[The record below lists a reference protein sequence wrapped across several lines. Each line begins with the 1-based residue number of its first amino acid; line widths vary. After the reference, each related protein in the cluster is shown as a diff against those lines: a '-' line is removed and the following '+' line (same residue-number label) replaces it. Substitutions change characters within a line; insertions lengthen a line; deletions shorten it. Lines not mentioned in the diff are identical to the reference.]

1 MAEMQTTPAPMAPA
15 FSRSYRTYA
24 LGLLTAVY
32 VLNFVD
38 RQIVVILQESI
49 RVDLGLMD
57 WQLGLLSGFA
67 FAIFYCTLGIPIAR
81 AADRGNRSTI
91 IAISIAVW
99 SAMTAVCGLAQAFW
113 QLLLA
118 RIGVGVGEAGCSP
131 PAHSI
136 ISDLYPPHQRSTA
149 LSVYNMG
156 IYVGVFIGYLAGGWL
171 DQVLGW
177 RIAFLAVGLP
187 GILIALLVKAT
198 LREPPRGM
206 SERIPGSAEA
216 APPIAPETLQ
226 VVFLELWNRRSFR
239 HLSVAAGLHAFVGYG
254 AGNWMPP
261 FLARAH
267 GMESGEISTW
277 LGPIAAVCGAGG
289 AFLGGWLTDR
299 YGIKDARWYIWI
311 PAGAIVL
318 SVPLQLFVYS
328 YGDPTVALLVYTL
341 PVVLGAMYLGPMLAM
356 VHGMVQPR
364 VRAFASSILF
374 FVLNLIGLGL
384 GPLVTGIISDV
395 LAVPLGIAEGLR
407 WALIIV
413 TLANVWCV
421 IHYLLGARTLKDD
434 LLSRPDA

>member
-1 MAEMQTTPAPMAPA
+1 MTDIHAAAAPA
-15 FSRSYRTYA
+15 FGRTYRSYA

-32 VLNFVD
+32 VLNFID

-49 RVDLGLMD
+49 RLDLGLMD

-81 AADRGNRSTI
+81 IADRGNRTNI

-99 SAMTAVCGLAQAFW
+99 SAMTALCGAAQAFW

-136 ISDLYPPHQRSTA
+136 ISDLYPPKQRSTA
-149 LSVYNMG
+149 LSIYNMG
-156 IYVGVFIGYLAGGWL
+156 IYIGVFFGYLAGGWL
-171 DQVLGW
+171 DEVLGW

-187 GILIALLVKAT
+187 GVLVALVVKAT

-206 SERIPGSAEA
+206 SEQLTVVDDAVP
-216 APPIAPETLQ
+216 LQ
-226 VVFLELWNRRSFR
+226 EVFMELWNRRSFR
-239 HLSVAAGLHAFVGYG
+239 HLSLAAGLHAFVGYG

-267 GMESGEISTW
+267 EMGSAEISTW

-299 YGIKDARWYIWI
+299 YGVRDARWYIWI
-311 PAGAIVL
+311 PAGAIVV
-318 SVPLQLFVYS
+318 SVPLQLFVYMHH
-328 YGDPTVALLVYTL
+328 DPTVALLVYTV

-364 VRAFASSILF
+364 MRAFASSILF
-374 FVLNLIGLGL
+374 FVLNLVGLGL
-384 GPLVTGIISDV
+384 GPLITGIISDV
-395 LAVPLGIAEGLR
+395 LAASMGLADGLR
-407 WALIIV
+407 WALVIV

-421 IHYLLGARTLKDD
+421 IHYLLGARTLKTD

>member
-1 MAEMQTTPAPMAPA
+1 MAELTSTAPA
-15 FSRSYRTYA
+15 AFGRTYRSYA
-24 LGLLTAVY
+24 LALLTLVY
-32 VLNFVD
+32 VFNFID

-49 RVDLGLMD
+49 RIDLGLMD

-91 IAISIAVW
+91 IALSVAVW
-99 SAMTAVCGLAQAFW
+99 SIMTAVCGLVQAFW

-136 ISDLYPPHQRSTA
+136 ISDLYPPNQRSTA
-149 LSVYNMG
+149 LSIYNMG
-156 IYVGVFIGYLAGGWL
+156 IYVGVFFGYLAGGWL

-187 GILIALLVKAT
+187 GVLVAVLVKLT
-198 LREPPRGM
+198 LREPPRGL
-206 SERIPGSAEA
+206 SEQLAEVADAVPMGEVFA
-216 APPIAPETLQ
+216 A
-226 VVFLELWNRRSFR
+226 LWNRRSFR
-239 HLSVAAGLHAFVGYG
+239 HLSLAAGLHAFVGYG
-254 AGNWMPP
+254 VGNWMPP
-261 FLARAH
+261 FLARSH
-267 GMESGEISTW
+267 GMESGEISSW

-299 YGIKDARWYIWI
+299 YGVRDVRWYVWI

-318 SVPLQLFVYS
+318 SLPPQLFVYLH
-328 YGDPTVALLVYTL
+328 GDPVQALLVYTV

-364 VRAFASSILF
+364 MRALASSILF

-384 GPLVTGIISDV
+384 GPLVTGIISDT
-395 LAVPLGIAEGLR
+395 LAASIGLAEGLR
-407 WALIIV
+407 WALVIV
-413 TLANVWCV
+413 TLVNVWCV
-421 IHYLLGARTLKDD
+421 VHYALGASTLRED
-434 LLSRPDA
+434 LLARPDL

>member
-1 MAEMQTTPAPMAPA
+1 MTDIHATAVPA
-15 FSRSYRTYA
+15 FTRTYRSYA
-24 LGLLTAVY
+24 LGLLTLVY
-32 VLNFVD
+32 IFNFID

-49 RVDLGLMD
+49 RLELGLMD

-67 FAIFYCTLGIPIAR
+67 FAIFYVTLGIPIAR
-81 AADRGNRSTI
+81 MADRGNRTNI
-91 IAISIAVW
+91 IAVSVAVW
-99 SAMTAVCGLAQAFW
+99 SAMTALCGSVQVFW

-118 RIGVGVGEAGCSP
+118 RVGVGVGEAGCSP

-136 ISDLYPPHQRSTA
+136 ISDLYPPNQRSTS
-149 LSVYNMG
+149 LSIYNMG
-156 IYVGVFIGYLAGGWL
+156 IYVGVFFGYLAGGWL

-187 GILIALLVKAT
+187 GLLVAVLVKLT

-206 SERIPGSAEA
+206 SEPLTAVADAMPLKE
-216 APPIAPETLQ
+216 
-226 VVFLELWNRRSFR
+226 VFMELWNRRSFR
-239 HLSVAAGLHAFVGYG
+239 HLSLASGLHAFVGYG

-277 LGPIAAVCGAGG
+277 LAPIAAVCGAGG

-299 YGIKDARWYIWI
+299 YGVRDARWYIWI
-311 PAGAIVL
+311 PAGAIVASL
-318 SVPLQLFVYS
+318 PLQLFVYV
-328 YGDPTVALLVYTL
+328 YHDPTVALMVYTI

-356 VHGMVQPR
+356 IHGMVQPR
-364 VRAFASSILF
+364 MRAFASSILF

-384 GPLVTGIISDV
+384 GPLATGILSDV
-395 LAVPLGIAEGLR
+395 LATSMGLADGLR

-413 TLANVWCV
+413 TMANAWCV
-421 IHYLLGARTLKDD
+421 IHYLLGARTLKKD
-434 LLSRPDA
+434 LLARPDA

>member
-1 MAEMQTTPAPMAPA
+1 MAEIRATPVPA
-15 FSRSYRTYA
+15 FGRTYRSYA
-24 LGLLTAVY
+24 LALLTLVY
-32 VLNFVD
+32 VFNFID

-49 RVDLGLMD
+49 KLDLGLMD

-67 FAIFYCTLGIPIAR
+67 FAIFYATLGVPIAR
-81 AADRGNRSTI
+81 LADRGNRSNI

-99 SAMTAVCGLAQAFW
+99 SGMTALCGTVQAFW

-136 ISDLYPPHQRSTA
+136 ISDLYPPSQRSTA
-149 LSVYNMG
+149 LSIYNMG
-156 IYVGVFIGYLAGGWL
+156 IYVGVFFGYLAGGWL

-187 GILIALLVKAT
+187 GVLVAVVVKLT
-198 LREPPRGM
+198 LREPPRGL
-206 SERIPGSAEA
+206 SEQLTTVADAVPFK
-216 APPIAPETLQ
+216 Q
-226 VVFLELWNRRSFR
+226 VFLELWNRRSFR
-239 HLSVAAGLHAFVGYG
+239 HLSIAGGLHAFVGYG

-261 FLARAH
+261 FLARVH
-267 GMESGEISTW
+267 GMESGEIALW
-277 LGPIAAVCGAGG
+277 LGPIAALCGAGG

-299 YGIKDARWYIWI
+299 YGVRDPRWYVWI
-311 PAGAIVL
+311 PAWAIVASL
-318 SVPLQLFVYS
+318 PMVLFVYL
-328 YGDPTVALLVYTL
+328 YHDPTVALLVYTV
-341 PVVLGAMYLGPMLAM
+341 PVVLGAMFLGPMLAM

-364 VRAFASSILF
+364 MRAFASSILF
-374 FVLNLIGLGL
+374 FVLNLVGLGF
-384 GPLVTGIISDV
+384 GPLVTGAISDV
-395 LAVPLGIAEGLR
+395 LAVSIGPSEGLR

-421 IHYLLGARTLKDD
+421 IHYLLGARTLRSD

>member
-1 MAEMQTTPAPMAPA
+1 MTDLSGTAPA
-15 FSRSYRTYA
+15 AFGRTYRNYA
-24 LGLLTAVY
+24 LALLTLVY
-32 VLNFVD
+32 VFNFID

-49 RVDLGLMD
+49 RLELGLMD

-91 IAISIAVW
+91 IALAVAVW
-99 SAMTAVCGLAQAFW
+99 SVMTALCGLVQAFW

-136 ISDLYPPHQRSTA
+136 ISDLYPPNQRSTA
-149 LSVYNMG
+149 LSIYNMG
-156 IYVGVFIGYLAGGWL
+156 IYVGVFFGYLAGGWL

-187 GILIALLVKAT
+187 GILVAVLVKLT

-206 SERIPGSAEA
+206 SEQLTQVADAVPLG
-216 APPIAPETLQ
+216 
-226 VVFLELWNRRSFR
+226 VVFAELWNRRSFR
-239 HLSVAAGLHAFVGYG
+239 HLSLAAGLHAFVGYG

-261 FLARAH
+261 FLARSH
-267 GMESGEISTW
+267 GMESGEISSW
-277 LGPIAAVCGAGG
+277 LAPIAAVCGAGG

-299 YGIKDARWYIWI
+299 YGVRDARWYIWI

-318 SVPLQLFVYS
+318 SLPPQLFVYS
-328 YGDPTVALLVYTL
+328 YPDPVVALLVYTV

-364 VRAFASSILF
+364 MRAFASSILF

-384 GPLVTGIISDV
+384 GPLVTGIISDT
-395 LAVPLGIAEGLR
+395 LAVTMGLAEGLR

-413 TLANVWCV
+413 TLVNVWCV
-421 IHYLLGARTLKDD
+421 IHYALGARTLRDD
-434 LLSRPDA
+434 LLARPDL

>member
-1 MAEMQTTPAPMAPA
+1 MEAKAAPA
-15 FSRSYRTYA
+15 FGGTYRAYA
-24 LGLLTAVY
+24 LGLLTFVY

-81 AADRGNRSTI
+81 KADAGNRSTI
-91 IAISIAVW
+91 IAISVAVW
-99 SAMTAVCGLAQAFW
+99 SLMTAMCGLVQAFW
-113 QLLLA
+113 QLLIA
-118 RIGVGVGEAGCSP
+118 RVGVGVGEAGCSP

-136 ISDLYPPHQRSTA
+136 ISDLFAPSQRSTA
-149 LSVYNMG
+149 LSIYNMG
-156 IYVGVFIGYLAGGWL
+156 IYVGVFFGYLAGGWL

-187 GILIALLVKAT
+187 GVLVALLVKMT
-198 LREPPRGM
+198 LREPPRGY
-206 SERIPGSAEA
+206 SEQLATVADPV
-216 APPIAPETLQ
+216 PIRE
-226 VVFLELWNRRSFR
+226 VFLELWNRPSFR
-239 HLSVAAGLHAFVGYG
+239 HLSMAGALHAFVGYG

-277 LGPIAAVCGAGG
+277 LGPITAVCGAGG
-289 AFLGGWLTDR
+289 AFLGGWITDR
-299 YGIKDARWYIWI
+299 HGVRDVRWYVWI
-311 PAGAIVL
+311 PAGAIVA
-318 SVPLQLFVYS
+318 SIPLQLFVYNHR
-328 YGDPTVALLVYTL
+328 DPVEALLVYTM

-364 VRAFASSILF
+364 MRAFASSILF

-395 LAVPLGIAEGLR
+395 LAPSLGLADGLR

-421 IHYLLGARTLKDD
+421 IHYFLGARTLKTD

>member
-1 MAEMQTTPAPMAPA
+1 MAQLDVTPAPA
-15 FSRSYRTYA
+15 FGKTYRSYA
-24 LGLLTAVY
+24 LGLLTCVY
-32 VLNFVD
+32 VLNFID

-81 AADRGNRSTI
+81 LADRGNRSTI
-91 IAISIAVW
+91 IAVSIAVW
-99 SAMTAVCGLAQAFW
+99 SAMTALCGTVQAFW

-136 ISDLYPPHQRSTA
+136 ISDLYPPEKRSTA
-149 LSVYNMG
+149 LSIYNMG
-156 IYVGVFIGYLAGGWL
+156 IYVGVFFGYLAGGWL

-177 RIAFLAVGLP
+177 RVAFLAVGLP
-187 GILIALLVKAT
+187 GLLVALIVKTT
-198 LREPPRGM
+198 LREPPRGL
-206 SERIPGSAEA
+206 SEQVDIAGSTVPPPA
-216 APPIAPETLQ
+216 AGPLLD
-226 VVFLELWNRRSFR
+226 VFLELWNRRSFR
-239 HLSVAAGLHAFVGYG
+239 HLSLAAGLHAFVGYG

-289 AFLGGWLTDR
+289 AFLGGVLTDR
-299 YGIKDARWYIWI
+299 YGIRDARWYIWI
-311 PAGAIVL
+311 PAGAIVA
-318 SVPLQLFVYS
+318 SVPLQLFVYTWP
-328 YGDPTVALLVYTL
+328 DPVVALLVYSV

-364 VRAFASSILF
+364 MRAFASSILF

-384 GPLVTGIISDV
+384 GPLVTGILSDL
-395 LAVPLGIAEGLR
+395 LAVSLGLAEGLR
-407 WALIIV
+407 WALVIV

-421 IHYLLGARTLKDD
+421 VHYLLGARTLRTD
-434 LLSRPDA
+434 LLSRPAA